1 MFSLDCENPFAV
13 DVQSISVKK
22 YQWVAVLLSSA
33 VAGLAGGIFLFNIK
47 QSQGN
52 TQGLGYLA
60 LAIMIVGAW
69 KIEWITITSIVFS
82 LFMSLCMSNV
92 LTNVGFT
99 RELAYTLPYLI
110 TFAALIFFARW
121 VRAPEYDGI
130 PFDRNLR

>member
-1 MFSLDCENPFAV
+1 
-13 DVQSISVKK
+13 
-22 YQWVAVLLSSA
+22 
-33 VAGLAGGIFLFNIK
+33 
-47 QSQGN
+47 
-52 TQGLGYLA
+52 
-60 LAIMIVGAW
+60 MIVGAW

-92 LTNVGFT
+92 LTNVGFA